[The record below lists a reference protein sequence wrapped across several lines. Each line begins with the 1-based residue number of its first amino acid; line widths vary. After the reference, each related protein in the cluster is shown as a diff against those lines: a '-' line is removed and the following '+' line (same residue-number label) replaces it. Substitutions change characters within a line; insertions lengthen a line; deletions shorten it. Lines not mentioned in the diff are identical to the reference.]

1 MQNYKQQFKGKKITI
16 MGLGILGRGL
26 GYTKFLAE
34 CGADLIVTDLKTKE
48 QLATSVKALEKF
60 SNPEGKSTSNG
71 AGIKFVLG
79 EHRLEDFKDRDMI
92 VKAAGVPLDSIYI
105 NEAKKNN
112 IPVEMDVSLFSKCVP
127 NVMIIGVTGTRGKSM
142 TTTLIHKILKDNE
155 KFLSS
160 SARATARQGK
170 RNACPTGKSF
180 RRVYVGG
187 NLRGVAT
194 LPLLKKVK
202 DGDILVCELDS
213 WQLQGFGDAKIS
225 PHISVFTSF
234 MPDHMNYY
242 KDSME
247 KYFDDK
253 ANIFKYQNKPARNAS
268 SKADARPHDSLQRV
282 GQAGGDDVLIIRSG
296 MKKFINKKDVKGK
309 LVVIN
314 SKNVI
319 DWKFSVPGIHH
330 RENLACAVAVAEV
343 LGIPENKIKKSV
355 ANFKDLEGRLQLLK
369 IYKGIKIYNDNNATT
384 PEATI
389 AGIEALKSDK
399 KNIILICG
407 GASKH
412 LPLNNFVKTVNKYC
426 KAVVMIPGTGT
437 EELIKNLPDGKAGYK
452 LLIKNEM
459 GKDLKNIIKKAL
471 IEAKKGDIIL
481 FSPAFA
487 SFGMFNNEYERN
499 DLFIKIIKGLK

>member
-1 MQNYKQQFKGKKITI
+1 MIKNYKQQFKGKKITV
-16 MGLGILGRGL
+16 MGLGLLGRGI

-60 SNPEGKSTSNG
+60 PD
-71 AGIKFVLG
+71 IKFVLG
-79 EHRLEDFKDRDMI
+79 EHRLEDFKNRDMV

-112 IPVEMDVSLFSKCVP
+112 IPVEMDVSLFAKCAP
-127 NVMIIGVTGTRGKSM
+127 GVMIVGVTGTRGKSM
-142 TTTLIHKILKDNE
+142 TTTLIYTILKDNE
-155 KFLSS
+155 KLL
-160 SARATARQGK
+160 K
-170 RNACPTGKSF
+170 RN
-180 RRVYVGG
+180 VYVGG

-213 WQLQGFGDAKIS
+213 WQLQGFGDARIS
-225 PHISVFTSF
+225 PQISVFTTF

-253 ANIFKYQNKPARNAS
+253 ANIFKYQNKE
-268 SKADARPHDSLQRV
+268 DT
-282 GQAGGDDVLIIRSG
+282 LIIRPG
-296 MKKFINKKDVKGK
+296 MKEFIKKTDIKGK
-309 LVVIN
+309 LVVVN
-314 SKNVI
+314 PKNVS
-319 DWKFSVPGIHH
+319 DWKFNVPGVHH
-330 RENLACAVAVAEV
+330 RENLACAVGVAEE
-343 LGIPENKIKKSV
+343 LGIPEIKIKKSV

-369 IYKGIKIYNDNNATT
+369 VYKGIKIYNDNNATT

-389 AGIEALKSDK
+389 IGIEALKNDK
-399 KNIILICG
+399 TNIILICG
-407 GASKH
+407 GASKN
-412 LPLNNFVKTVNKYC
+412 LPLDNFVKTVNKYC
-426 KAVVMIPGTGT
+426 KSVVMIPGTGT
-437 EELIKNLPDGKAGYK
+437 EDLVTNYK
-452 LLIKNEM
+452 LLIKNEI
-459 GKDLKNIIKKAL
+459 GKDLKDIINSAL
-471 IEAKKGDIIL
+471 SQAKRGDIIL

-499 DLFIKIIKGLK
+499 DLFMKIIKKLK